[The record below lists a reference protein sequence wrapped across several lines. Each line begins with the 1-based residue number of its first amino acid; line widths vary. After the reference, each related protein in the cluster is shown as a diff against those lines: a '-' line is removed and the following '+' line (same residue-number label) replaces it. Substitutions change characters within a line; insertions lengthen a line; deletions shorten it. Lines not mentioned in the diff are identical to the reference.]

1 MRCVPAHHFTVAKA
15 LAWRSAIEERPPYQ
29 RESAVWSLE
38 KQQLFIDSLLNGY
51 DVPKIYLHD
60 LRGEE
65 PTKVYSIV
73 DGKQR
78 LTAIWEFLADEFPLA
93 PDFRVEPANLPDL
106 PTGAVAPVGGLR
118 FSELDRA
125 WQGALRDTYLSVVLI
140 RNATEDDIEELFSR
154 LNNGE
159 PLNAAEK
166 RNAMG
171 GDMVRL
177 IREVAHRPFFTER
190 LYFSNGRHQHY
201 DLAARLLVLTD
212 ADLRGEPELPDL
224 RNPALDAFVRIHRRL
239 ADPDRDAL
247 LGALDARLA
256 VLEATFGP
264 ADPLLGSPAQALLHA
279 VFVDDVARRG
289 APDAPGPTRDAAGP
303 ARVEAGAAIR
313 EFLDEFQRNR
323 LAALEQAEGERDETY
338 VEFSELMQHAV
349 NDPRNLRRRLAI
361 LERAHERWRSGSAA
375 MAGSSR

>member
-60 LRGEE
+60 LRGQE

-78 LTAIWEFLADEFPLA
+78 LTAIWDFLADEFPLA
-93 PDFRVEPANLPDL
+93 PDFRVEPANFPDL
-106 PTGAVAPVGGLR
+106 PAGAIAPVGGLR

-125 WQGALRDTYLSVVLI
+125 WQRVLRDTYLSVVLI

-171 GDMVRL
+171 GDLVRL
-177 IREVAHRPFFTER
+177 IREVAHRPFFVER
-190 LYFSNGRHQHY
+190 LHFSNGRHQHY
-201 DLAARLLVLTD
+201 DLAARLVVLED
-212 ADLRGEPELPDL
+212 ARGGREAGLPDL
-224 RNPALDAFVRIHRRL
+224 RSPALDAFVRTHRRVAERQRAELLAAIDARLAILEDTFRL
-239 ADPDRDAL
+239 ADPL
-247 LGALDARLA
+247 LA
-256 VLEATFGP
+256 
-264 ADPLLGSPAQALLHA
+264 SPAQGLLHA
-279 VFVDDVARRG
+279 VFVDSVV
-289 APDAPGPTRDAAGP
+289 RDAARNARP
-303 ARVEAGAAIR
+303 ARTR
-313 EFLDEFQRNR
+313 EFLDEFQRTR
-323 LAALEQAEGERDETY
+323 LAALDQAEGERDETY

-361 LERAHERWRSGSAA
+361 LERAYEGW
-375 MAGSSR
+375 SSRPSPAAASSVSGRPPSSSTARGA